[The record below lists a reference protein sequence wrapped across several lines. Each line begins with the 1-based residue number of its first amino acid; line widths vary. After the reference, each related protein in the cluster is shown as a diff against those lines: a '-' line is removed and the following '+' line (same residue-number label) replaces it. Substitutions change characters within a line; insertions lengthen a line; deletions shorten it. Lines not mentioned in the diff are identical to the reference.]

1 MPLYRIH
8 QRLLINR
15 KQGTFIEPNGV
26 HRLNTVKPATIR
38 LLLAQGTI
46 SPVQAPPLDTFTHWQ
61 GRAKKLAELGID
73 TIAFITMTPRD
84 VAYAIRASLH
94 KETETQEE
102 LSIKVDKLTPA
113 VDRWQREI
121 RQYLGINGAQVRR
134 CCGQ

>member
-1 MPLYRIH
+1 MSM
-8 QRLLINR
+8 
-15 KQGTFIEPNGV
+15 
-26 HRLNTVKPATIR
+26 VKSSTIK

-73 TIAFITMTPRD
+73 TIAFIAMTPRD

-102 LSIKVDKLTPA
+102 LNAKVDKLTPA

-121 RQYLGINGAQVRR
+121 RQYLGIESAKTKR